1 MAHPFY
7 YVGEKD
13 QLRGIATSAEGPHI
27 KPLLLSLT
35 IKCESDLHYKA
46 TYPPPLPQAPGCD
59 QGARIPWP
67 KTKEGNRTQGSASRT
82 GEVGWAQV
90 STRGLGRGSAHQSC
104 SRRQCLLA
112 HGHGEAP
119 SAPGPQGG
127 VSSGTLSHVCL
138 ARARAGGPGEEGSPS
153 TPVLLLAHSRQA
165 PGPRSRVLTPSRS
178 CCTQPGLPG
187 RGPEQQTLSSQPGLL
202 ILRTWVAIGR
212 GLGLEGGGLV
222 SGIRDSR
229 ERLPRD
235 PGPFSRMRLQ

>member
-1 MAHPFY
+1 MA
-7 YVGEKD
+7 
-13 QLRGIATSAEGPHI
+13 R
-27 KPLLLSLT
+27 
-35 IKCESDLHYKA
+35 
-46 TYPPPLPQAPGCD
+46 D
-59 QGARIPWP
+59 QGGQQD
-67 KTKEGNRTQGSASRT
+67 T
-82 GEVGWAQV
+82 
-90 STRGLGRGSAHQSC
+90 GLGQPDWGGGLGPGVHTRAGEGECPPELLAG
-104 SRRQCLLA
+104 LLA

-127 VSSGTLSHVCL
+127 VSSRTLSHVCL

-165 PGPRSRVLTPSRS
+165 PGPRGRVLTPSRS

-202 ILRTWVAIGR
+202 ILRTWAAVGR

-222 SGIRDSR
+222 SGIRDSHK
-229 ERLPRD
+229 RLARD